1 MGGFEVGM
9 QMYIPEI
16 VRDLR
21 AANADLAPTRE
32 MEAKISSGCRI
43 QFGSLNLLII

>member
-1 MGGFEVGM
+1 M

-21 AANADLAPTRE
+21 AANADLATTGE

-43 QFGSLNLLII
+43 EFDSLSLGSLI